1 MHEKKML
8 GGTCCPDPVPP
19 PNPPSKNL
27 VNTLRIILYIEL
39 GCTLLESCCGLFSY
53 GLMELISCLILY
65 QGYTQLSF
73 CNMVMYI
80 FFVGINFVQLLVG
93 FATYIQNLGQQSIT
107 WNFANVVSL
116 FLLAFYVVAI
126 YFAFQAYKEFKGL
139 AVDGALG
146 YGGGMSGFGGMGGYG
161 SQGMNAGGQPQAPL
175 VTGMNNNTMNTSNA
189 SPSNDRPPQTMQ
201 GQGVVLGGT
210 TMSARDRWANYPDNA

>member
-1 MHEKKML
+1 
-8 GGTCCPDPVPP
+8 
-19 PNPPSKNL
+19 
-27 VNTLRIILYIEL
+27 
-39 GCTLLESCCGLFSY
+39 
-53 GLMELISCLILY
+53 MELISCLILY

-80 FFVGINFVQLLVG
+80 FFIGINFVQLLVG

-146 YGGGMSGFGGMGGYG
+146 YGGGGMSGFGGMGGYG
-161 SQGMNAGGQPQAPL
+161 SQGMNAGGNQQQAPL
-175 VTGMNNNTMNTSNA
+175 VTGMNNNTMAASNA
-189 SPSNDRPPQTMQ
+189 APANDRPAQTMQ

-210 TMSARDRWANYPDNA
+210 TTNTSARDRWANYPDNNA